1 MTGSPTEGR
10 SFPVFGAFII
20 KIARFGNF
28 FQKNCNLFEKMCPY
42 NSRGVQNE
50 RKGKDALEDSVI
62 VDLYL
67 QRDETAIEHTAEKY
81 GSRIRSLA
89 YRMLGDIRT
98 AEECENDTY
107 FEAWNSIPPYEP
119 REHFYAFLAG
129 ITRHSAVKLLRYG
142 NRAKR
147 SGYLSE
153 LNEELGTCL
162 PTPNATEEEADNA
175 ALCRAINEFLAG
187 LDKEKRVIFIRHYWY
202 LDTAADIAKRYSISE
217 SKVKTTLFRCRE
229 QLKKYLEKEG
239 YSI

>member
-1 MTGSPTEGR
+1 
-10 SFPVFGAFII
+10 
-20 KIARFGNF
+20 
-28 FQKNCNLFEKMCPY
+28 MCPY
-42 NSRGVQNE
+42 NCRGVQNE
-50 RKGKDALEDSVI
+50 RKGKDALEDSMI

-89 YRMLGDIRT
+89 YRMLGDIRS

-119 REHFYAFLAG
+119 REHLYAFLAR

-153 LNEELGTCL
+153 LNEELGMCI
-162 PTPNATEEEADNA
+162 PTPNATEEEADSA
-175 ALCRAINEFLAG
+175 ALGKAINEFLAG
-187 LDKEKRVIFIRHYWY
+187 LDKEKRVVFVRRYWY
-202 LDTAADIAKRYSISE
+202 LDSVSDISKRYSISE

-229 QLKKYLEKEG
+229 RLKKHLEKEG